1 MRNILANKVLLLDG
15 GIGTEIQKFGLT
27 EEDFRSELT
36 KDKPGELKGN
46 NDLLVLSRPD
56 VIREIHRKYIEAGAD
71 IITTCT
77 FNANAI
83 SQHEYGCE
91 DLVDEINFTG
101 VRLARETVDEYNAKD
116 PSRHRY
122 VAGSVG
128 PSTKLLSLSDDP
140 DNPAKR
146 SINFDQ
152 LRDAYVEQMR
162 PLLRGGVDIIIIET
176 SLDPINAKA
185 ALAAA
190 TIAMEAE
197 NRHTE
202 VMLSATVTD
211 SNGYLLSGQS
221 LEAFV
226 IAVSHYP
233 LLSIG
238 FNCSLGAA
246 GLLSPLRRLSECAP
260 FFTSVYPNAGL
271 PNQLG
276 QYDDV
281 PETMGQ
287 VIKQFLDEG
296 LVNIVGG
303 CCGTTPAHI
312 AHFRKI
318 IDANQAPIRKP
329 SQLVPGMRLSGLQPM
344 VSTDVFV
351 NVGERC
357 NVAGS
362 RKFLRLIKE
371 KNYAEAIEIAQ
382 KQVEDGAMVID
393 INMDDG
399 LIDAHEE
406 MVTFL
411 NILSTEPEIAKV
423 PVMIDSSKFDVIEAG
438 LKCLQGKGIVNS
450 ISLKEGE
457 EPFLAHARTIKSLG
471 AAVVVMAFDEEGQAT
486 TYQRRIDICAR
497 AYRLLTEKVGFNPY
511 DIIFDPNILTV
522 ATGME
527 EHLDYAYDYVRAAY
541 WIKAN
546 LPGVRVS
553 GGLSN
558 LSFAFRGN
566 NALREAMHAVFLY
579 RAVAEG
585 MDMAIMNPATAVN
598 YADVDAELRQAI
610 EDVLFE
616 KRDIDSTERLIAIG
630 SKMLAQKDQG
640 PKPEEAAHTDLPL
653 EERLKQALIKGNP
666 NHLDSDLA
674 EALEKYPNPVDII
687 AGPLMDGMNQ
697 VGEMFGDGRMFLPQV
712 VKTART
718 MKRAVEILRP
728 HIEEALREGTSEAP
742 AKAGKV
748 ILATVKGDVH
758 DIGKN
763 IVGVVLS
770 CNNYE
775 VIDLGVMVPP
785 EKIIEAVKREKPD
798 FVGLSGLITPSLD
811 AMVDT
816 VRRMREAGIHIP
828 VMIGGAATSQMHTA
842 VKIAP
847 NYGEDAVIYVRDAAQ
862 NPIIAAALLSY
873 KAHDFIAELHAQQEK
888 LRHKFEQ
895 KAKPAAEAKRLEV
908 DWSDYKPKPMP
919 FAGIKEFKISV
930 ADLRQLIDWLYFFHA
945 WRVKENTD
953 EGRNLRQDAEALLDE
968 LCCNRQFGCVARV
981 AFYPAHGTDT
991 SIILDTDSI
1000 STNACDC
1007 LGCKAIGKL
1016 QITNY
1021 KLQIDTPRQPAKE
1034 DGKPSLSLCDWVH
1047 PVHDHV
1053 GVFAATITP
1062 ALSAELEKVKAAGDD
1077 YKSILLQTI
1086 LDRLA
1091 EAASEWLHRQW
1102 NWDTIRPAVGY
1113 PSLPD
1118 QKEIFKLDQLLDFS
1132 SLGIALTETGAMYP
1146 QASVAGIYISHPS
1159 AEYFVIPQKI

>member
-1 MRNILANKVLLLDG
+1 MQDTLKNKILLLDG
-15 GIGTEIQKFGLT
+15 GLGTEIQKFGLK
-27 EEDFRSELT
+27 EEDFRGSLLA
-36 KDKPGELKGN
+36 DRPGELKGN
-46 NDLLVLSRPD
+46 NDLLVLTRP
-56 VIREIHRKYIEAGAD
+56 EIIKKVHESYILAGAD

-77 FNANAI
+77 FNSNAI
-83 SQHEYGCE
+83 SQHEYGCA
-91 DLVDEINFTG
+91 DLVPELNLAG
-101 VRLARETVDEYNAKD
+101 ARLAREIVDKHNALD

-128 PSTKLLSLSDDP
+128 PTTKLLSLSDDP

-146 SINFDQ
+146 SITFDY
-152 LRDAYVEQMR
+152 LRDVYVEQMNA
-162 PLLRGGVDIIIIET
+162 LLQGGVDLIIIET
-176 SLDPINAKA
+176 SLDPINVKA
-185 ALAAA
+185 ALLACD
-190 TIAMEAE
+190 IAMKTMHREVP
-197 NRHTE
+197 
-202 VMLSATVTD
+202 VMLSATITD

-221 LEAFV
+221 LEALV
-226 IAVSHYP
+226 ITASHYP

-238 FNCSLGAA
+238 FNCSLGAS
-246 GLLSPLRRLSECAP
+246 GLLGPLRRLSECSP
-260 FFTSVYPNAGL
+260 FYTSVYPNAGL

-276 QYDDV
+276 EYDDG
-281 PETMGQ
+281 PESMGN
-287 VIKQFLDEG
+287 VIKQFLDES

-303 CCGTTPAHI
+303 CCGTTPEHI

-318 IDANQAPIRKP
+318 IDQNTAPIRKP
-329 SQLVPGMRLSGLQPM
+329 AALPPALRLSGLLPL
-344 VSTDVFV
+344 VSTEVFV

-371 KNYAEAIEIAQ
+371 KNYAEAIEIAR

-399 LIDAHEE
+399 LIDAHQE

-423 PVMIDSSKFDVIEAG
+423 PVMIDSSKFDVIEDG

-457 EPFLAHARTIKSLG
+457 EPFLAHARIIRDLG

-486 TYQRRIDICAR
+486 TFERKIRICER

-527 EHLDYAYDYVRAAY
+527 EHLDYAYDYVRAAH
-541 WIKAN
+541 WIKKN
-546 LPGVRVS
+546 LPGARVS

-566 NALREAMHAVFLY
+566 NVLREAMHAVFLY

-598 YADVDAELRQAI
+598 YADVDPELRQAI
-610 EDVLFE
+610 LNVLFD
-616 KRDIDSTERLIAIG
+616 KRDIESTEQLIAIG
-630 SKMLAQKDQG
+630 AKMLEAKDTG
-640 PKPEEAAHTDLPL
+640 PKPEEVSHEVLPL
-653 EERLKQALIKGNP
+653 EDRLRQALIKGNP
-666 NHLDSDLA
+666 IHLEADIA
-674 EALEKYPNPVDII
+674 EALKKFPNPVDII
-687 AGPLMDGMNQ
+687 SGPLMEGMNQ

-718 MKRAVEILRP
+718 MKKAVEILQP
-728 HIEEALREGTSEAP
+728 HIEDALRAGNSEAP

-748 ILATVKGDVH
+748 VLATVKGDVH

-763 IVGVVLS
+763 IVGVALS

-785 EKIIEAVKREKPD
+785 EKIIETVKKEKPD

-811 AMVDT
+811 AMADT
-816 VRRMREAGIHIP
+816 VRRMREADIHVP

-862 NPIIAAALLSY
+862 NPIIAAALLSG
-873 KAHDFIAELHAQQEK
+873 KAPDFIAELHAQQQL
-888 LRHKFEQ
+888 LRDKFVQ
-895 KAKPAAEAKRLEV
+895 KSHQVINAEAKPLSI
-908 DWSDYKPKPMP
+908 DWTGYQPKPVP
-919 FAGIKEFKISV
+919 FSGCKDFFIPV
-930 ADLRQLIDWLYFFHA
+930 AELRPLIDWLYFYYA
-945 WRVKENTD
+945 WKVKEATA
-953 EGRNLRQDAEALLDE
+953 EGRNLRQDAEDLLDE
-968 LCCNRQFGCVARV
+968 LSLNASYGCCARA
-981 AFYPAHGTDT
+981 AFYKVNSTGSGIKINSSVT
-991 SIILDTDSI
+991 I
-1000 STNACDC
+1000 S
-1007 LGCKAIGKL
+1007 
-1016 QITNY
+1016 
-1021 KLQIDTPRQPAKE
+1021 TPRQPAKA
-1034 DGKPSLSLCDWVH
+1034 DGSASLSLCDFVH
-1047 PVHDHV
+1047 PLHDNA
-1053 GVFAATITP
+1053 GVFATTVSP
-1062 ALSAELEKVKAAGDD
+1062 SLVTRLEKVKASGDD
-1077 YKSILLQTI
+1077 YQSILLQTV

-1091 EAASEWLHRQW
+1091 EAASEWLHQQW
-1102 NWDTIRPAVGY
+1102 LWDTIRPAVGY

-1118 QKEIFKLDQLLDFS
+1118 QKQIFILAELLDFNT
-1132 SLGIALTETGAMYP
+1132 LGISLTESGAMYP
-1146 QASVAGIYISHPS
+1146 QASVAGIYISHPE
-1159 AEYFVIPQKI
+1159 ATYFNIPAKI